1 MPTYKIINH
10 YGWLISLLIG
20 LTACGSI
27 NEPQVH
33 RQFTSSFEQIDD
45 FKNFY
50 IAPGEAYASFQE
62 LTTEKVYDGTYAH
75 KAEIVEARATDND
88 GTTYLPHR
96 AYPTIQLY
104 KLNEGAFRTPCL
116 ISLYVYL
123 DMELQQRP
131 AGHINDWFSFVTLTP
146 DASDQWARTVG
157 INLVY
162 DHYVHLMH
170 VPQQGKS
177 IYIYQATSAN
187 DTNGE
192 RLFKNKQWNR
202 LDVLIDFSA
211 TNGYAKVWL
220 NKQLVSHATVEGGH
234 GKLEQAHFGLYASA
248 ALDSGVIYNDK
259 LRIVEV
265 SNEQEATNL
274 LNDTW

>member
-1 MPTYKIINH
+1 M
-10 YGWLISLLIG
+10 
-20 LTACGSI
+20 
-27 NEPQVH
+27 
-33 RQFTSSFEQIDD
+33 
-45 FKNFY
+45 
-50 IAPGEAYASFQE
+50 
-62 LTTEKVYDGTYAH
+62 
-75 KAEIVEARATDND
+75 
-88 GTTYLPHR
+88 
-96 AYPTIQLY
+96 
-104 KLNEGAFRTPCL
+104 
-116 ISLYVYL
+116 YL
-123 DMELQQRP
+123 DIELQQRP
-131 AGHINDWFSFVTLTP
+131 AGHINDWFSFITLTP

-187 DTNGE
+187 DTSGE

-220 NKQLVSHATVEGGH
+220 NKQLVSHAAVEGGH

-248 ALDSGVIYNDK
+248 ALDSGIIYNDK